1 MPRWRGWP
9 GWSGSR
15 RRAGAWWCTAR
26 TGRASSPKWWPA
38 SSRPGGTSRIWRC
51 AGRVWRTFIWS
62 SPGRRS
68 RMKVSPPDAYWKKD
82 VVLFFGKRF
91 ALAIKLLYPM
101 ALIVPVAASD
111 IPAQYAAAVI
121 AIVTVMAG
129 TFGAGE
135 SLTADLN
142 DGILLRLSLTPLSPR
157 RMVFEL
163 LAVNAVL
170 DFIQLLPALLLVYV
184 LHPAPL
190 VWVLAATFALF
201 TTLVTANCI
210 GIFIANFTSS
220 PADVLLYAT
229 AMLAPL
235 IYLSGFF
242 RNQNPTGL
250 LAALRDLI
258 PFAYTNDALKAVFG
272 LTTRT
277 TPLEVFVY
285 PTPIA
290 ALLVLGLCLT
300 APRLL
305 SPRL

>member
-1 MPRWRGWP
+1 MMRLN
-9 GWSGSR
+9 
-15 RRAGAWWCTAR
+15 
-26 TGRASSPKWWPA
+26 
-38 SSRPGGTSRIWRC
+38 
-51 AGRVWRTFIWS
+51 
-62 SPGRRS
+62 
-68 RMKVSPPDAYWKKD
+68 PPDAYWKKD
-82 VVLFFGKRF
+82 VILFFSRRF
-91 ALAIKLLYPM
+91 ALFIKMLYPV

-121 AIVTVMAG
+121 GIVAIMAG

-135 SLTADLN
+135 SLTIDLN
-142 DGILLRLSLTPLSPR
+142 DGILMRIALTPLSPR
-157 RMVFEL
+157 RIVFEI

-190 VWVLAATFALF
+190 VWVLAAAFGIFA
-201 TTLVTANCI
+201 TLVTANCI

-229 AMLAPL
+229 AILAPL

-242 RNQNPTGL
+242 RNQNPTGIR
-250 LAALRDLI
+250 ATLRDFV
-258 PFAYTNDALKAVFG
+258 PFAYMNDALKATFG
-272 LTTRT
+272 LATDIA
-277 TPLEVFVY
+277 PFEVFVY
-285 PTPIA
+285 PSVIA
-290 ALLVLGLCLT
+290 AVLALGVCLT